1 MWEEDVFL
9 YNNVRTIEV
18 YLIKRIKL
26 YFIHIHCHKDC
37 LASLGRCTLVPSASL
52 TKTPSRSDHSVLPG
66 RAAGARG
73 LGEAR
78 KELSPSAIMCAV
90 DSYVKT
96 SQLITSET
104 KNTEVI
110 CVL

>member
-1 MWEEDVFL
+1 M
-9 YNNVRTIEV
+9 
-18 YLIKRIKL
+18 
-26 YFIHIHCHKDC
+26 FI
-37 LASLGRCTLVPSASL
+37 AW
-52 TKTPSRSDHSVLPG
+52 TPKWIDPPPPG

-90 DSYVKT
+90 DRYVKT